1 MELIIIFLITVIIYM
16 IIDKYSNKISLFY
29 DSKKEY
35 IIKKLML
42 KRAYIGYVWF
52 VTHGEKKGVPKTFN
66 DFSNFEFWKIKLSFR
81 MYRDKYKDVNFS
93 STESYD
99 IYSIKVLIFNQ

>member
-29 DSKKEY
+29 DSKK
-35 IIKKLML
+35 
-42 KRAYIGYVWF
+42 
-52 VTHGEKKGVPKTFN
+52 
-66 DFSNFEFWKIKLSFR
+66 
-81 MYRDKYKDVNFS
+81 YKDIYFS
-93 STESYD
+93 SPESYD